1 MSVSVMI
8 LQPSQDVAGM
18 AGLGWGK
25 QEDTGDMAGVGGVVT
40 HPFHYKGASFLR
52 VQTVHGRRNEGEV
65 EREEEKLLKVMEMS
79 AHQQRRELLG
89 RHPGPAGWAPF

>member
-1 MSVSVMI
+1 MI

-25 QEDTGDMAGVGGVVT
+25 QEDTGDTAGVGGVVT

-65 EREEEKLLKVMEMS
+65 EREGEAPESDGNVCSPTEE
-79 AHQQRRELLG
+79 G
-89 RHPGPAGWAPF
+89 TPW